1 MSAPQLSS
9 NDTVLQA
16 RHLQKFFGGN
26 RAVDGVSLSL
36 SRGEMV
42 ALIGPNGAGKST
54 TFHLLNGQLQPDAGE
69 VWLNGSR
76 ITGLSPDALARR
88 GVGRT
93 FQTAQ
98 TFSSF
103 SVLEN
108 VQIALLAADGLC
120 TRGWSRAK
128 HYQTAQAMHWL
139 EQVGLQAQAHRPCT
153 ALAYADL
160 KRLELALALA
170 TASRAAQAQLLLMD
184 EPTAG
189 MAVSE
194 RLRLMGLVRRLVR
207 EQGLTVLLTEHSMD
221 VVFGFADRVVVMVG
235 GRVLTEGTPDQVQR
249 DAQVQALYLGQG
261 MHSLQTQ
268 RPLSVLNESG
278 ALTTE
283 GGA

>member
-1 MSAPQLSS
+1 MNAPGHNL
-9 NDTVLQA
+9 NDAVLQA
-16 RHLQKFFGGN
+16 RNLQKFFGGN
-26 RAVDGVSLSL
+26 RAVDGVSLSVG
-36 SRGEMV
+36 RGEVV

-54 TFHLLNGQLQPDAGE
+54 TFHLLNGQLRPDAGD
-69 VWLNGSR
+69 VWLSGSR

-98 TFSSF
+98 TFASF

-108 VQIALLAADGLC
+108 VQVALLAADGLC
-120 TRGWSRAK
+120 ARWWSRA
-128 HYQTAQAMHWL
+128 HRHRPAQAMHWL
-139 EQVGLQAQAHRPCT
+139 EQVGLQAHAQRPCT

-170 TASRAAQAQLLLMD
+170 TASREGQAQVLLMD

-194 RLRLMGLVRRLVR
+194 RLGLMTLVRRLVR
-207 EQGLTVLLTEHSMD
+207 EQGLAVLLTEHSMD
-221 VVFGFADRVVVMVG
+221 VVFGFADRVVVMVQ
-235 GRVLTEGTPDQVQR
+235 GRILTEGTPEQVQR

-261 MHSLQTQ
+261 MHSLHTHSAAA
-268 RPLSVLNESG
+268 SVRAAS
-278 ALTTE
+278 AKD
-283 GGA
+283 AP